1 MFHMLL
7 TSFACFVCDTISFSW
22 KLNGEN
28 WTFSS
33 CDRQLLKVTKS
44 ICGIAD
50 SGLKLFAKV
59 SVSEYARHDIIVSFK
74 FINSFLNEDFA
85 INEFTKRVLKE

>member
-1 MFHMLL
+1 MEKIERFQ
-7 TSFACFVCDTISFSW
+7 TVIVSY
-22 KLNGEN
+22 E
-28 WTFSS
+28 
-33 CDRQLLKVTKS
+33 RKVTKS

-59 SVSEYARHDIIVSFK
+59 SVSKYARHDILILFK
-74 FINSFLNEDFA
+74 FILSFLHEDFA

>member
-1 MFHMLL
+1 
-7 TSFACFVCDTISFSW
+7 
-22 KLNGEN
+22 
-28 WTFSS
+28 
-33 CDRQLLKVTKS
+33 VTKS